1 LQYFKRKYI
10 CILNPDT
17 VVAED
22 TFEIV
27 MAFAKK
33 QEESWNYW
41 RKAIDGSGN
50 FLPESKR
57 EFYTMG
63 CIYKITG
70 LV

>member
-1 LQYFKRKYI
+1 MIKTHRLDIKFIQNKENLGFQKWNNIAVFQAQVYLYSQ
-10 CILNPDT
+10 PDT

-41 RKAIDGSGN
+41 RKA
-50 FLPESKR
+50 
-57 EFYTMG
+57 Y
-63 CIYKITG
+63 
-70 LV
+70 